1 MSKILKLR
9 GIAFGS
15 RCSGPAAAGEPQQ
28 LMVRNAH
35 NIRAPRIK
43 YPLWYLQRERAKDD
57 QQLTKDNQS
66 FVKEAVHDKFGMPAV
81 IHGISTYDVR
91 RLSPLNEDAIELEDA
106 EWNPQTRRTG
116 LIARKL
122 GNYPMWLNNGRSV
135 LTTLLQVIDNHVIKY
150 IPPDDFDPPRKPYS
164 CPNHKRPLGCLL
176 VGAESADPQHF
187 TKQYCGLFYREGMMP
202 KKYLGRFMV
211 SPEAALQPGT
221 PLLAS
226 HFLPGSYIDIR
237 GKTIDRGFQGVMKR
251 HGFHG
256 MPATHGVTKSHRR
269 GGNIGHGGEKSRV
282 FPGTKMP
289 GHMGNRYRILKG
301 TEILRINHKYN
312 VIWVKGVASPG
323 ETNSIVYLYDTI
335 LPMRKPKTSPPF
347 PTAKEVQ
354 DDQLIES
361 YNNHVYKFTDPTIT
375 FEEEK

>member
-1 MSKILKLR
+1 MSKILKCTVFYAPLSFR
-9 GIAFGS
+9 CITLGDGS
-15 RCSGPAAAGEPQQ
+15 RIVNQ
-28 LMVRNAH
+28 VRNAH
-35 NIRAPRIK
+35 NVRAPQIK

-57 QQLTKDNQS
+57 QQLTEDNRT

-81 IHGISTYDVR
+81 IHGISTYDIR
-91 RLSPLNEDAIELEDA
+91 RSPLSENTVECESIQ
-106 EWNPQTRRTG
+106 WNPKLQRTG

-122 GNYPMWLNNGRSV
+122 GNYPMWLNNGKSV

-150 IPPDDFDPPRKPYS
+150 ISPDDFDPPRKPYS
-164 CPNHKRPLGCLL
+164 CPNHKKPLGCLL
-176 VGAESADPQHF
+176 VGAESADPQYF

-202 KKYLGRFMV
+202 KKFLGRFMI

-226 HFLPGSYIDIR
+226 HFQPGNFIDIR

-269 GGNIGHGGEKSRV
+269 GGNIGHGGEKGRV

-289 GHMGNRYRILKG
+289 GHMGNRYRVLKG
-301 TEILRINHKYN
+301 AEILRINHKYN
-312 VIWVKGVASPG
+312 VIWVKGVSSPG
-323 ETNSIVYLYDTI
+323 ETNSIVYLYDTM
-335 LPMRKPKTSPPF
+335 LPLRKHKSPPPF
-347 PTAKEVQ
+347 PTSKVEEN
-354 DDQLIES
+354 DQLIDS
-361 YNNHVYKFTDPTIT
+361 YSEYMYKFTDQTIT

>member
-1 MSKILKLR
+1 MSKIIKCTVLDLPMSSLR
-9 GIAFGS
+9 ITCGTPMAN
-15 RCSGPAAAGEPQQ
+15 Q
-28 LMVRNAH
+28 VRSVYM
-35 NIRAPRIK
+35 RAPRIK

-57 QQLTKDNQS
+57 QQLTKDNRA

-91 RLSPLNEDAIELEDA
+91 SPLSETSVECENV
-106 EWNPQTRRTG
+106 EWNSKFQRTG

-122 GNYPMWLNNGRSV
+122 GNYPMWLNNGKNV

-150 IPPDDFDPPRKPYS
+150 IPPGEFDPPRKPYS
-164 CPNHKRPLGCLL
+164 CPNHQKPLGCLL
-176 VGAESADPQHF
+176 VGAESADPQYF

-211 SPEAALQPGT
+211 SPEAAIQPGT
-221 PLLAS
+221 QLLAS
-226 HFLPGSYIDIR
+226 HFRPGDFIDIR

-269 GGNIGHGGEKSRV
+269 GGNIGHGGEKGRV

-289 GHMGNRYRILKG
+289 GHMGNRFRVHKG
-301 TEILRINHKYN
+301 AEILRINHKYN

-323 ETNSIVYLYDTI
+323 ETNSIVYLYDTK
-335 LPMRKPKTSPPF
+335 LPLRKCESPPPF
-347 PTAKEVQ
+347 PTSKVAG
-354 DDQLIES
+354 DDQIGDS
-361 YNNHVYKFTDPTIT
+361 YSEQVYKFTNQTLT

>member
-1 MSKILKLR
+1 MSKIMRCTVFDLPSSFRITVGGPMVLQ
-9 GIAFGS
+9 S
-15 RCSGPAAAGEPQQ
+15 RT
-28 LMVRNAH
+28 AH
-35 NIRAPRIK
+35 NVRAPRIK
-43 YPLWYLQRERAKDD
+43 YPLWYLQRERSKDD
-57 QQLTKDNQS
+57 QQLTGDNRA
-66 FVKEAVHDKFGMPAV
+66 FIKEAVHDKFGMPAV

-91 RLSPLNEDAIELEDA
+91 SPLREDSVECVNV
-106 EWNPQTRRTG
+106 EWNPRLQRTG

-122 GNYPMWLNNGRSV
+122 GNYPMWLDNGKSV
-135 LTTLLQVIDNHVIKY
+135 LSTLLQVIDNHVIKY
-150 IPPDDFDPPRKPYS
+150 IPPGEFNPPRKPYS
-164 CPNHKRPLGCLL
+164 CPNHKKPLGCLL
-176 VGAESADPQHF
+176 VGAESADPQYF

-226 HFLPGSYIDIR
+226 HFRPGDFIDVR

-269 GGNIGHGGEKSRV
+269 GGNVGHGGEKGRI

-289 GHMGNRYRILKG
+289 GHMGNRYRLHKG
-301 TEILRINHKYN
+301 AEILRINHKYN

-335 LPMRKPKTSPPF
+335 LPLRKHKSPPPF
-347 PTAKEVQ
+347 PTSKVVD
-354 DDQLIES
+354 DDQLIDS
-361 YNNHVYKFTDPTIT
+361 YKEHVYKFTDPTIT
-375 FEEEK
+375 YEEDK